1 MVYISPNIWYIVFIS
16 SSHFTCFPFGERE
29 PVLLFRYLKRNLGAE
44 PQEAEALARELG
56 VMKPTAEILIGRG
69 VTTAELGRAFFNPGM
84 ERLRDPL
91 GLTGMGDAAKR
102 IELAIEAHEKII
114 VYGDYDVDGVCATSI
129 LIEYLTGRGANCDYY
144 IPNRHTEGY
153 GLNRAAVESFAGAG
167 LLVTVDCGVT
177 NGAEVARARELGM
190 DVIVTDHHE
199 CPDVLPDCTAVV
211 NPKRS
216 GQAYGFSGLCGAGT
230 ALKLVQALGGREA
243 VERALDLAA
252 LATVADI
259 VPLTDEN
266 RAIVRM
272 GIDRIQT
279 GERPGIQSLKEV
291 AGLAGK
297 PVKAGNIAFMLAPRI
312 NAGGRMDL
320 SRKSVELMLTQDAAR
335 AREIAAELNDDNAD
349 RVRVEEGILE
359 QAVAM
364 IESGYSFSKRRAIVL
379 YQPQWNTGVTGIVAS
394 RIVERYHRPTFLFG
408 DGEGACYGSGRSVPG
423 VHLFQAMKACSR
435 WFLRYG
441 GHEQAA
447 GCALLPEHVELFAA
461 ALDRFLAENYA
472 EDVFLPL
479 RQYDT
484 ELAVSELTISLAE
497 DMDKLEP
504 CGFGNPRPVFYLKDA
519 ALAGLARTKDE
530 KHLRMRFGGSN
541 GVEGIAFRQGA
552 MFDALQGA
560 AVCDALVVPDVN
572 DWMGRQRVQAVVEHI
587 RPPHGEAGARALIGR
602 ARGAVQAVLVR
613 LPEGDGL
620 AAQLDWQTGVSAYL
634 DAVRSTCWGTLALC
648 LTETTATDLL
658 DALRHDGLLERV
670 YTGVGA
676 AHQAARR
683 ENALVLAPDLKAVP
697 LEGYDR
703 VFLFDSPISGGMVT
717 HISERLN
724 NAGNCIIISGN
735 LDGSLLPGDFSR
747 EELLRVYRLM
757 KSALLSKA
765 GPVTPADWHWLEREG
780 VPAWRAEVSARIFIE
795 LELLMELDKPVWL
808 RPAEP
813 AAKADLNGSSIYRLL
828 TESIRRCGDESE
840 GQSALDTGLPDARHP
855 LPGYHDAVEGRR
867 SLRRTDG
874 QDA

>member
-1 MVYISPNIWYIVFIS
+1 M
-16 SSHFTCFPFGERE
+16 
-29 PVLLFRYLKRNLGAE
+29 LFRYLKRNLGAE

-69 VTTAELGRAFFNPGM
+69 VTTTQAGRAFFDPGM

-91 GLTGMGDAAKR
+91 GLMGMGDAVKR
-102 IELAIEAHEKII
+102 IKRAIAAHEKII

-129 LIEYLTGRGANCDYY
+129 LVEYLTGLGADCDYY

-211 NPKRS
+211 NPKRP

-230 ALKLVQALGGREA
+230 ALKLVQALGRREA
-243 VERALDLAA
+243 VEQVLDLAA

-272 GIDRIQT
+272 GIDRIQD
-279 GERPGIQSLKEV
+279 GERPGIQALKEV
-291 AGLAGK
+291 SGLAGK

-312 NAGGRMDL
+312 NAGGRMDF

-364 IESGYSFSKRRAIVL
+364 IERGYSFSKRRAIVL
-379 YQPQWNTGVTGIVAS
+379 YQPHWNTGVTGIVAS

-423 VHLFQAMKACSR
+423 VHLFQAMKACSQ

-461 ALDRFLAENYA
+461 ELDRFLTETYS

-479 RQYDT
+479 RQYDAQ
-484 ELAVSELTISLAE
+484 LAVTELTIGLAE

-504 CGFGNPRPVFYLKDA
+504 CGFGNPRPVFLLRDVE
-519 ALAGLARTKDE
+519 LAGLARTKDE
-530 KHLRMRFGGSN
+530 KHLRMRFGGGS
-541 GVEGIAFRQGA
+541 GVEGIAFRQGG
-552 MFDALQGA
+552 MFEALQGA
-560 AVCDALVVPDVN
+560 SACDALVVPDVN

-587 RPPHGEAGARALIGR
+587 RPAQGEAGARALIGQ
-602 ARGAVQAVLVR
+602 ARGAAQAALLR
-613 LPEGDGL
+613 LPEGNVP
-620 AAQLDWQTGVSAYL
+620 AAPLDWQTGVSAFL
-634 DAVRSTCWGTLALC
+634 DAVRCSCWGAMALC
-648 LTETTATDLL
+648 LTETSATGLL
-658 DALRHDGLLERV
+658 EALRHSGLLERV
-670 YTGVGA
+670 YAGVGA

-703 VFLFDSPISGGMVT
+703 VFLFDGPITGGLAS
-717 HISERLN
+717 HITGRLN

-735 LDGSLLPGDFSR
+735 SGGGLLPGDFCR
-747 EELLRVYRLM
+747 EELLRVFRLM
-757 KSALLSKA
+757 KVALLSKVGPA
-765 GPVTPADWHWLEREG
+765 GPADWRWLERDG
-780 VPAWRAEVSARIFIE
+780 IPPWRAEVSARIFTE
-795 LELLMELDKPVWL
+795 LGLLLELDKPIWL

-813 AAKADLNGSSIYRLL
+813 AAKADLNDSLIYRRL
-828 TESIRRCGDESE
+828 TETIRRCGDESE

-855 LPGYHDAVEGRR
+855 LPGYHDAAEGR
-867 SLRRTDG
+867 
-874 QDA
+874 